1 MVKCVVLNGLIV
13 DHRQNVCI
21 KNYLGEKLPRQF
33 VAISFSFVIFDNFA
47 FIFFQGLI
55 CPKTLQ
61 TLLHGDEESERN
73 HGDFR
78 KIGQITD

>member
-21 KNYLGEKLPRQF
+21 KNYLGERLPRQF

-55 CPKTLQ
+55 SDLPQ
-61 TLLHGDEESERN
+61 YIA
-73 HGDFR
+73 DFATWR
-78 KIGQITD
+78 RG